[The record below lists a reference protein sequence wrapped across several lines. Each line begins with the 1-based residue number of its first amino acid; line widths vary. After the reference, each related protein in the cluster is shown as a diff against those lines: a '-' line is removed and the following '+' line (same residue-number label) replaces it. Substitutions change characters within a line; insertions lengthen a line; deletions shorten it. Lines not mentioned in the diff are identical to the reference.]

1 MRRTDDPVPTV
12 LGYVVGVAIA
22 AVVILAPIAALVAI
36 VRLIMWMILG

>member
-1 MRRTDDPVPTV
+1 MRRTSDPVPTA
-12 LGYVVGVAIA
+12 LGYVVGAAIA